1 MFRTLA
7 AAPLLAAALLAL
19 AACGPT
25 PEPGASTPAA
35 SPTPTSAPETAPPVD
50 PLDTVTRILLLTDT
64 VYFGDEAGWGVDGFR
79 YDAPHAEA
87 LAKLTAVF
95 GEEPVSEIR
104 DESLDGSISESHRWG
119 GFHLY
124 FLTGAGVRE
133 TMGVEVTTASVNGIA
148 IETEHGVGVGTP
160 MTEAVALA
168 DDTAVVLGL
177 SEVFE
182 ARFDHSVDDDGND
195 VYVVVYGNDDGTG
208 DVRMMIAPIESAG
221 Y

>member
-1 MFRTLA
+1 MIRSLA

-19 AACGPT
+19 TACGPT

-35 SPTPTSAPETAPPVD
+35 SPTSAPESAPPVE

-79 YDAPHAEA
+79 YDAPPDEA
-87 LAKLTAVF
+87 IAKLTAVF
-95 GEEPVSEIR
+95 GEEPESEIR
-104 DESLDGSISESHRWG
+104 DDAVDGSISESHRWG

-124 FLTGAGVRE
+124 FNHGGGAFER
-133 TMGVEVTTASVNGIA
+133 MGVEVTAASVNGVA

-160 MTEAVALA
+160 MTEAIALA

-182 ARFDHSVDDDGND
+182 ARFDHSVDADGND

-208 DVRMMIAPIESAG
+208 NVRMMIAPIESSG